1 MNILD
6 TRDLAERREAL
17 KQEILDSFLENFPH
31 YEEMTESFEDI
42 LFEEGEIQSWKED
55 FEDELKEI
63 EEIDD
68 VENELGSEFEY
79 GVTLVDV
86 DDFEDYCEELMEEF
100 GYINKDT
107 PQLIKNNIDYKG
119 IAEDMKYDYTEVTY
133 RSTAIRW
140 LGKVHPDFRLIT

>member
-1 MNILD
+1 MVNYID
-6 TRDLAERREAL
+6 KRDLAERREAL

-42 LFEEGEIQSWKED
+42 RFEEEEIESWKEY

-86 DDFEDYCEELMEEF
+86 DDWEEYVEELLEDI
-100 GYINKDT
+100 GYIPKDFPSWIEIDWEAT
-107 PQLIKNNIDYKG
+107 ANNVKV
-119 IAEDMKYDYTEVTY
+119 DYTEVTY
-133 RSTAIRW
+133 QGNSY
-140 LGKVHPDFRLIT
+140 LGRA

>member
-42 LFEEGEIQSWKED
+42 RFEEEEIESWKED

-86 DDFEDYCEELMEEF
+86 DDWEEYVEELLEDI
-100 GYINKDT
+100 GYIPKDFPSWIEIDWEAT
-107 PQLIKNNIDYKG
+107 ANNVKV
-119 IAEDMKYDYTEVTY
+119 DYTEVTY
-133 RSTAIRW
+133 QGNSYLGRS
-140 LGKVHPDFRLIT
+140 

>member
-42 LFEEGEIQSWKED
+42 RFEEEEIESWKEY

-86 DDFEDYCEELMEEF
+86 DDWEEYVEELLEDI
-100 GYINKDT
+100 GYIPKDFPSWIEIDWEAT
-107 PQLIKNNIDYKG
+107 ANNVKV
-119 IAEDMKYDYTEVTY
+119 DYTEVTY
-133 RSTAIRW
+133 QGNSY
-140 LGKVHPDFRLIT
+140 LGRG

>member
-6 TRDLAERREAL
+6 TRNLAERREAL

-42 LFEEGEIQSWKED
+42 RFEEEEIESWKEY

-86 DDFEDYCEELMEEF
+86 DDWEEF
-100 GYINKDT
+100 VEQDLEDIGYIPKDFPSWIEIDWEST
-107 PQLIKNNIDYKG
+107 ANNVKV
-119 IAEDMKYDYTEVTY
+119 DYTEVTY
-133 RSTAIRW
+133 QGNSYLGRS
-140 LGKVHPDFRLIT
+140 

>member
-42 LFEEGEIQSWKED
+42 LFEEEEIESWKEY
-55 FEDELKEI
+55 FEEELQEI
-63 EEIDD
+63 EEINSIE
-68 VENELGSEFEY
+68 VELGSEFEY

-86 DDFEDYCEELMEEF
+86 DDWEEYVEELLEDL
-100 GYINKDT
+100 GYIPKDFQSWIEIDWEST
-107 PQLIKNNIDYKG
+107 ANNVKV
-119 IAEDMKYDYTEVTY
+119 DYTEVTY
-133 RSTAIRW
+133 QGNSY
-140 LGKVHPDFRLIT
+140 LGRG

>member
-42 LFEEGEIQSWKED
+42 RFEEEEIESWKED
-55 FEDELKEI
+55 FEDELKKI

-119 IAEDMKYDYTEVTY
+119 IAEDMQQDYSEVVFRGTTY
-133 RSTAIRW
+133 LYR
-140 LGKVHPDFRLIT
+140 

>member
-42 LFEEGEIQSWKED
+42 RFEEEEIESWKED
-55 FEDELKEI
+55 FEDELKKI

-119 IAEDMKYDYTEVTY
+119 IAEDMKYYYYTEVTY
-133 RSTAIRW
+133 QGNSY
-140 LGKVHPDFRLIT
+140 LGRG

>member
-1 MNILD
+1 MNTLD
-6 TRDLAERREAL
+6 TRNLAERREAL

-42 LFEEGEIQSWKED
+42 RFEEEEIESWKED

-107 PQLIKNNIDYKG
+107 PQLIKNNINYKG
-119 IAEDMKYDYTEVTY
+119 IAYDMKYDYTEVTY
-133 RSTAIRW
+133 QGNSY
-140 LGKVHPDFRLIT
+140 LGRG

>member
-1 MNILD
+1 MGNYID
-6 TRDLAERREAL
+6 TRNLAERREAL

-42 LFEEGEIQSWKED
+42 RFEEEEIESWKEY
-55 FEDELKEI
+55 FEEELKEI

-119 IAEDMKYDYTEVTY
+119 IAEDMKYYYTEVTY
-133 RSTAIRW
+133 QGNSY
-140 LGKVHPDFRLIT
+140 LGRG

>member
-1 MNILD
+1 MGNYID
-6 TRDLAERREAL
+6 TRNLAERREAL

-42 LFEEGEIQSWKED
+42 RFEEEEIESWKED

-86 DDFEDYCEELMEEF
+86 DDWEEF
-100 GYINKDT
+100 VEQDLEDIGYIPKDFPSWIEIDWKAT
-107 PQLIKNNIDYKG
+107 ANNVKV
-119 IAEDMKYDYTEVTY
+119 DYTEVTY
-133 RSTAIRW
+133 QGNSY
-140 LGKVHPDFRLIT
+140 LGRG

>member
-1 MNILD
+1 MGNYID
-6 TRDLAERREAL
+6 TRNLAERREAL

-42 LFEEGEIQSWKED
+42 RFEEEEIESWKEY
-55 FEDELKEI
+55 FEEELKEI

-86 DDFEDYCEELMEEF
+86 DDWEEYVEELLEDI
-100 GYINKDT
+100 GYIPKNF
-107 PQLIKNNIDYKG
+107 PSWIKIDLEATANNVKVDY
-119 IAEDMKYDYTEVTY
+119 MEVTY
-133 RSTAIRW
+133 QGNSY
-140 LGKVHPDFRLIT
+140 LGRG

>member
-86 DDFEDYCEELMEEF
+86 DDFEYYCEELMEEF

-107 PQLIKNNIDYKG
+107 PQLIKSNINYKG

-133 RSTAIRW
+133 QGVSYLVR
-140 LGKVHPDFRLIT
+140 D

>member
-1 MNILD
+1 MNTID
-6 TRDLAERREAL
+6 SRDLAERREAL

-42 LFEEGEIQSWKED
+42 RFEEEEIQSWKQD

-119 IAEDMKYDYTEVTY
+119 IAEDMKWNYIEVDYQGNSY
-133 RSTAIRW
+133 
-140 LGKVHPDFRLIT
+140 LGRG

>member
-6 TRDLAERREAL
+6 TRNLAERREAL

-42 LFEEGEIQSWKED
+42 RFEEEEIESWKED

-107 PQLIKNNIDYKG
+107 PQLIKNNINYKG
-119 IAEDMKYDYTEVTY
+119 IAVDMKYDYTEVTY
-133 RSTAIRW
+133 QGNSY
-140 LGKVHPDFRLIT
+140 LGRG

>member
-1 MNILD
+1 MNTLD
-6 TRDLAERREAL
+6 TRNLAERREAL

-42 LFEEGEIQSWKED
+42 RFEEEEIESWKEY

-86 DDFEDYCEELMEEF
+86 DDWEEF
-100 GYINKDT
+100 VEQDLEDTGYIPKDFPSWIEIDWKAT
-107 PQLIKNNIDYKG
+107 ANNVRQ
-119 IAEDMKYDYTEVTY
+119 DYTEVTY
-133 RSTAIRW
+133 QGNSY
-140 LGKVHPDFRLIT
+140 LGRG

>member
-42 LFEEGEIQSWKED
+42 RFEEEEIESWKED

-86 DDFEDYCEELMEEF
+86 DDWEEYVEELLEDT
-100 GYINKDT
+100 GYIPKDFPSWIEIDWEAT
-107 PQLIKNNIDYKG
+107 ANNVKI
-119 IAEDMKYDYTEVTY
+119 DYTEVTY
-133 RSTAIRW
+133 QGNSY
-140 LGKVHPDFRLIT
+140 LGRG

>member
-42 LFEEGEIQSWKED
+42 RFEEEEIESWKED
-55 FEDELKEI
+55 FEDELKKI

-119 IAEDMKYDYTEVTY
+119 IAEDMKQDYSEVVFRGTTY
-133 RSTAIRW
+133 LYR
-140 LGKVHPDFRLIT
+140 

>member
-1 MNILD
+1 MNILN
-6 TRDLAERREAL
+6 TIDLAERREAL

-42 LFEEGEIQSWKED
+42 RFEEEEIESWKEY

-68 VENELGSEFEY
+68 IENEVGREFEY

-86 DDFEDYCEELMEEF
+86 DDFTDYCEELMKKF

-107 PQLIKNNIDYKG
+107 PQLIKNNIDYEG
-119 IAEDMKYDYTEVTY
+119 MKYDYTEVSY
-133 RSTAIRW
+133 QGSSYLGRS
-140 LGKVHPDFRLIT
+140 

>member
-42 LFEEGEIQSWKED
+42 RFEEED
-55 FEDELKEI
+55 FEDELKKI

-119 IAEDMKYDYTEVTY
+119 IAEDMKQDYSEVVFRGTTY
-133 RSTAIRW
+133 LYR
-140 LGKVHPDFRLIT
+140 

>member
-6 TRDLAERREAL
+6 TRNLAERREAL

-42 LFEEGEIQSWKED
+42 RFEEEEIESWKEY

-68 VENELGSEFEY
+68 IENEVGSEFEY

-86 DDFEDYCEELMEEF
+86 DDFTDYCEELVSDI
-100 GYINKDT
+100 GDLPKDLPSYIA
-107 PQLIKNNIDYKG
+107 NNIDWEG
-119 IAEDMKYDYTEVTY
+119 VAEDLKLDYTEVTY
-133 RSTAIRW
+133 QGNSY
-140 LGKVHPDFRLIT
+140 LGRG

>member
-42 LFEEGEIQSWKED
+42 RFEEEEIESWKED
-55 FEDELKEI
+55 FEDELKKI

-86 DDFEDYCEELMEEF
+86 DDWEEF
-100 GYINKDT
+100 VEQDLEDIGYIPKDFPSWIEIDWEAT
-107 PQLIKNNIDYKG
+107 ANNLKVDY
-119 IAEDMKYDYTEVTY
+119 MEVTY
-133 RSTAIRW
+133 QGNSY
-140 LGKVHPDFRLIT
+140 LGRG